1 MGTERFSALR
11 QQLPKISQRLLR
23 PKRTEPSYEVCS
35 TEGTSAT
42 QLRAALTVGKY
53 IALFILCLAVTV
65 GCNNSQISQS
75 NNSNSDRLSV
85 GTTLKPRTLD
95 PADNYELA
103 GLNIIYNVAE
113 SLYTYRIGTTEIEPL
128 LATAMPEVSEDGL
141 VYTIPVR
148 EGVTFHDGTPFDA
161 KAMEFSLRRF
171 MENGGKPAFLLADA
185 IETVEATGEYQ
196 LQITLKQPFAAFPA
210 LLAFP
215 GACAVSPE
223 AYQNQIGEGAFNPN
237 ILVGT
242 GKYQLAQFKSDS
254 ISLNANENYWREPPA
269 NEGVDV
275 QIYAGNSANLFNS
288 FKTGAVNVAYQSL
301 DPQQIESLLDSQS
314 DIQVI
319 EGSGTVVN
327 YLVLNLQQ
335 EPLNRPEVRQAIA
348 AGINRA
354 LINDRVLKGQA
365 EPIYSL
371 LPTAFEIYQPTF
383 EELYGEAN
391 TERATKLLAD
401 AGYSAENPAI
411 VEIWHP
417 SGSITRAIV
426 ADTIKAYAERELGGM
441 VQFVPSS
448 VESAS
453 FFGNLSQGI
462 YPAAL
467 VDWYP
472 DFLDPDNYI
481 QPFLSCSQGS
491 SDDGCE
497 EGAAQSRGSFY
508 YSDRANQLIEQS
520 RRERDPVQRQ
530 ALFAQLQELLAQ
542 DVPYIPLWQTKD
554 YAFAHNNVEGV
565 VINPSQTFPFWT
577 ISIVD
582 ATP

>member
-1 MGTERFSALR
+1 MGINRFSGFR
-11 QQLPKISQRLLR
+11 RRLQKL
-23 PKRTEPSYEVCS
+23 
-35 TEGTSAT
+35 
-42 QLRAALTVGKY
+42 GKY
-53 IALFILCLAVTV
+53 SILFVLCSLVAI
-65 GCNNSQISQS
+65 GCNNSQTQQS
-75 NNSNSDRLSV
+75 IDNIDNNRIAV

-103 GLNIIYNVAE
+103 GLNIIYNVAD
-113 SLYTYRIGTTEIEPL
+113 SLYTYKVGTTEIEPL

-141 VYTIPVR
+141 IYTIPLR
-148 EGVTFHDGTPFDA
+148 EGVSFHDGAVFDA
-161 KAMEFSLRRF
+161 KAMEFSLQRF
-171 MENGGKPAFLLADA
+171 MENGGKPAFLLSDV
-185 IETVEATGEYQ
+185 IETVEAIGEYQ
-196 LQITLKQPFAAFPA
+196 LKITLKQPFAAFPA

-215 GACAVSPE
+215 GACAVSPQ
-223 AYQNQIGEGAFNPN
+223 AYKLGAGEFNPN
-237 ILVGT
+237 NLIGT
-242 GKYQLAQFKSDS
+242 GRYRLSQFKSDS
-254 ISLNANENYWREPPA
+254 ITLNASENYWGEQPA
-269 NEGVDV
+269 NEGIDM

-288 FKTGAVNVAYQSL
+288 FKTGAVDVAYQSL
-301 DPQQIESLLDSQS
+301 DPQQIESLVDSEGE
-314 DIQVI
+314 IQVI
-319 EGSGTVVN
+319 EGTGTVVN

-335 EPLNRPEVRQAIA
+335 EPLNQPEVRQAIA

-354 LINDRVLKGQA
+354 LINERVLKGQA
-365 EPIYSL
+365 EPLYSL
-371 LPTAFEIYQPTF
+371 LPTAFDSYQPTF

-391 TERATKLLAD
+391 TKEAKELLIE
-401 AGYSAENPAI
+401 AGYSTENPAI

-426 ADTIKAYAERELGGM
+426 ADTIKAYAEQELDGI
-441 VQFVPSS
+441 VQFVPNS

-491 SDDGCE
+491 PNVGCE

-520 RRERDPVQRQ
+520 RQEQDPTKRQ
-530 ALFAQLQELLAQ
+530 AIFTELQELLAQ
-542 DVPYIPLWQTKD
+542 DVPYIPLWQTID
-554 YAFAHNNVEGV
+554 YAFAQNEIEGV

-577 ISIVD
+577 IARTNDRS
-582 ATP
+582 

>member
-1 MGTERFSALR
+1 MDVNRFSGFG
-11 QQLPKISQRLLR
+11 QQLQKL
-23 PKRTEPSYEVCS
+23 
-35 TEGTSAT
+35 
-42 QLRAALTVGKY
+42 GKY
-53 IALFILCLAVTV
+53 LAIFLLCFVVTI
-65 GCNNSQISQS
+65 GCNDRTQQS
-75 NNSNSDRLSV
+75 NNEVDNNRIAV

-113 SLYTYRIGTTEIEPL
+113 SLYTYKVGTTEIKPL

-141 VYTIPVR
+141 IYEITVR
-148 EGVTFHDGTPFDA
+148 EGVTFHDGTVFNA
-161 KAMEFSLRRF
+161 EAMEFSLRRF
-171 MENGGKPAFLLADA
+171 IENGGKPAFLLGDV
-185 IETVEATGEYQ
+185 IETVEAIGEYQ

-215 GACAVSPE
+215 GACAVSPQ
-223 AYQNQIGEGAFNPN
+223 AYQIGEGAFNPN
-237 ILVGT
+237 QLVGT
-242 GKYQLAQFKSDS
+242 GRYKLSQFKSDS
-254 ISLNANENYWREPPA
+254 ISLNAYENYWGEQPA
-269 NEGVDV
+269 NEGIDM

-288 FKTGAVNVAYQSL
+288 FKTGAIDVAYQSL
-301 DPQQIESLLDSQS
+301 DPQQIASLLDDR
-314 DIQVI
+314 DIKVI
-319 EGSGTVVN
+319 TGSGTVIN

-335 EPLNRPEVRQAIA
+335 EPLNRPKVRQAIA
-348 AGINRA
+348 ALIDRT
-354 LINDRVLKGQA
+354 LINERVLRGQA

-371 LPTAFEIYQPTF
+371 IPTALDTYQPTF
-383 EELYGEAN
+383 EELYDEAN
-391 TERATKLLAD
+391 TERAKQLLIE

-426 ADTIKAYAERELGGM
+426 ADTLKAYAEQELDGM
-441 VQFVPSS
+441 LQFVPNS

-481 QPFLSCSQGS
+481 QPFIGCSQGS
-491 SDDGCE
+491 PNAGCE

-508 YSDRANQLIEQS
+508 YSDRANELIEQS
-520 RRERDPVQRQ
+520 RQERDPAQRQ
-530 ALFAQLQELLAQ
+530 AIFDELQQLLAQ

-554 YAFAHNNVEGV
+554 YAFAQNNVEGV

-577 ISIVD
+577 ISIIKSES
-582 ATP
+582 